1 MLRSKFFSWLAGA
14 LFFTALFLGIFVF
27 LKVSALSKLTLYL
40 LICFLVSLVRILKGP
55 SAADR
60 AVATDMFG
68 ILIIGFCGLMS
79 VYTGKDWYIDI
90 AIAWAL
96 QSFIGVLALAK
107 FLEGRNFDD

>member
-1 MLRSKFFSWLAGA
+1 MLRSRFFRWLLGLLFFAA
-14 LFFTALFLGIFVF
+14 LFIGIFVF
-27 LKVSALSKLTLYL
+27 LDAGALSKLTLYL
-40 LICFLVSLVRILKGP
+40 LICFMISLVRIFKGP

-68 ILIIGFCGLMS
+68 ILIIGFCGLMC
-79 VYTGKDWYIDI
+79 VFTGKDWYIDI